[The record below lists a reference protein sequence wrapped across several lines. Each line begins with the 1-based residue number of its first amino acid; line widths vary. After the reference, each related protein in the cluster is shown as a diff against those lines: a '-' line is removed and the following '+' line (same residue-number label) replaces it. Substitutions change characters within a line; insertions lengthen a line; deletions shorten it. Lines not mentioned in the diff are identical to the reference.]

1 VNTSYLLAG
10 FGLLHASASTHL
22 DMPFG
27 FFLLRVVFPAAFCIS
42 ESIFGVW
49 DLILVYDTARL
60 GWFLLSPLHRW
71 RYYKTE
77 GNLGLLDF
85 TWHGSYD

>member
-27 FFLLRVVFPAAFCIS
+27 FFLLRVVFPAAFCIF

-49 DLILVYDTARL
+49 DLILVYDIWVAVQYRA
-60 GWFLLSPLHRW
+60 FRMV
-71 RYYKTE
+71 
-77 GNLGLLDF
+77 F
-85 TWHGSYD
+85 AFAFA